1 MTTDQKIDQLQRNI
15 GMELVRATE
24 AAATMAAQHLDR
36 GELDTANVAAAKSM
50 KDVLQTIEMDG
61 MVAIGEGGDASAPV
75 LFHGDTAG
83 TGQGIKTDIAL
94 DAIEGTPARTL
105 HRPDA
110 LSLVAVA
117 DRGSMWNPGPIKY
130 VYAIAVGQELRDRID
145 LTHDLRT
152 NLSRIS
158 AALKCKI
165 RDLNVLVLDRPRHAD
180 LVKQINAC
188 GARVKLHH
196 GGFVAGAV
204 LSGIPNTNVDVM
216 ISTGL
221 ANDAVLAAAAV
232 KALGGAM
239 EIRSD
244 PQSDEEASAV
254 RDQLGFRS
262 ELVLDQDDLIRSSD
276 VFVAATGITEGSL
289 LHGVRFGRQGIET
302 DSIVIHERTGSLRY
316 VRGVLHRKH
325 LARTTVQHDG
335 EGG

>member
-1 MTTDQKIDQLQRNI
+1 MTTDRTIDQSQRNI

-36 GELDTANVAAAKSM
+36 GELETANAAAATAM

-61 MVAIGEGGDASAPV
+61 MVAVGEGTSSDFPA
-75 LFHGDTAG
+75 LYHGDKAG
-83 TGQGIKTDIAL
+83 TGLGIKADIAL
-94 DAIEGTPARTL
+94 DAIEGTPVRTL

-130 VYAIAVGQELRDRID
+130 VYTIAVGQELRDRID
-145 LTHDLRT
+145 LTQDLRT

-158 AALKCKI
+158 AALKCSM
-165 RDLNVLVLDRPRHAD
+165 RDLNVLVLDRPRHVD
-180 LVKQINAC
+180 LVKKINAC
-188 GARVKLHH
+188 GARVKLHY
-196 GGFVAGAV
+196 GGFVAGAI
-204 LSGIPNTNVDVM
+204 LSAIPNTNVDVM

-239 EIRSD
+239 EIRPD
-244 PQSDEEASAV
+244 PQSPEETDAV
-254 RDQLGFRS
+254 RGQLGFRS
-262 ELVLDQDDLIRSSD
+262 DFILDQDDMIRSTD

-289 LHGVRFGRQGIET
+289 LQGVRFGRQGIET
-302 DSIVIHERTGSLRY
+302 DSLVIHERTGSVRY
-316 VRGVLHRKH
+316 VRGILQRKH
-325 LARTTVQHDG
+325 LARSVVQYDG

>member
-1 MTTDQKIDQLQRNI
+1 MTTDRKIDQLQRNI

-36 GELDTANVAAAKSM
+36 GELDTANGAAAAAM
-50 KDVLQTIEMDG
+50 KGVLQTIEMDG
-61 MVAIGEGGDASAPV
+61 MVAIGEGGDASASV

-117 DRGSMWNPGPIKY
+117 DRGSMWDPGPIQY

-158 AALKCKI
+158 AALKCKM
-165 RDLNVLVLDRPRHAD
+165 RDLNVLVLDRSRHAD
-180 LVKQINAC
+180 LIKQINAC
-188 GARVKLHH
+188 GARVKLHY

-239 EIRSD
+239 EIRPD
-244 PQSDEEASAV
+244 PQSAEEASTV
-254 RDQLGFRS
+254 RDMLGFRADM
-262 ELVLDQDDLIRSSD
+262 VLDQDDLIRSSD

-289 LHGVRFGRQGIET
+289 LHGVRFGRQGVET
-302 DSIVIHERTGSLRY
+302 DSLVIHERTGSLRY
-316 VRGVLHRKH
+316 VRGVLQRKQ
-325 LARTTVQHDG
+325 LARATVQHDG